1 MKLILCFNLLKFS
14 SVGLKT
20 SIFLTYL
27 ELEETLF
34 PGSPKGAGWGG
45 QVSNEKVP
53 SEMGVALRFKLLT
66 LLFILFKLLYTD
78 ETVARMPIFIDGDG
92 KNAKWNGLCIYEQNV
107 W

>member
-1 MKLILCFNLLKFS
+1 M
-14 SVGLKT
+14 
-20 SIFLTYL
+20 TYL

-34 PGSPKGAGWGG
+34 PGSSILGRVGRGG
-45 QVSNEKVP
+45 QVSNEKIP
-53 SEMGVALRFKLLT
+53 SEMEIALRYNLLT
-66 LLFILFKLLYTD
+66 LLFLLFKLLYTD